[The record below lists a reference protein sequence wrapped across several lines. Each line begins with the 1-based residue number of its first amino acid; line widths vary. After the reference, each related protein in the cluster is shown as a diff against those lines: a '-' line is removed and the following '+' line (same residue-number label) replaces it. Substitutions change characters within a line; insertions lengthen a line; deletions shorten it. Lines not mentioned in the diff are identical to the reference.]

1 MITEDEPEQAE
12 KEISPA
18 ITCAVIFIVL
28 GLLTICI
35 VSVKLVSWLMASDQT
50 PTQVVPL
57 VDLPTDIPTAV
68 PVNYF
73 STYFP
78 IILVGNVPVPVSE
91 QNWRVTKINYL
102 GYELN
107 GQRYDL
113 ATFQRIDSQ
122 DTAQAYCIDR
132 GLDAPEIGAE
142 YWLNADGIFIPSN
155 EPVARSIQRFLR
167 IR

>member
-1 MITEDEPEQAE
+1 MITEDKPEQAE

-28 GLLTICI
+28 GLLTVCI
-35 VSVKLVSWLMASDQT
+35 ASVKLVSWLMASDQT

-68 PVNYF
+68 PVHYF

-78 IILVGNVPVPVSE
+78 IILVENVPVTVSVSE
-91 QNWRVTKINYL
+91 QIWKVTKINNL

-132 GLDAPEIGAE
+132 GLDAPEIGAQYRLSAE
-142 YWLNADGIFIPSN
+142 GIFIPLDNSH
-155 EPVARSIQRFLR
+155 PIQRFLK
-167 IR
+167 IQ